1 MSTAFPSFGGVP
13 AGYTAGGNQYSRA
26 SSMVS
31 IASSMGGEVSRAP
44 LCPPLPAPPLPPS
57 ALFAPL
63 ASTATATTLSITLYH
78 HRPPSARASVFPL
91 PAHPPPLHPAPCT
104 WQDRDVEI
112 PAHYPRAKAA
122 SRAVSALDLG
132 ASLLSPPDSP

>member
-1 MSTAFPSFGGVP
+1 MPARPATTNPAPYHQQVSETPATFHTAPSPLGSGGLGIFGGTAAQRQAAGAAAVSTAFPSFGGIP
-13 AGYTAGGNQYSRA
+13 ANHTAGGNQYSRA

-31 IASSMGGEVSRAP
+31 IASSMGGGE
-44 LCPPLPAPPLPPS
+44 
-57 ALFAPL
+57 
-63 ASTATATTLSITLYH
+63 
-78 HRPPSARASVFPL
+78 
-91 PAHPPPLHPAPCT
+91 
-104 WQDRDVEI
+104 DRDVEI